1 MNAAQTNAAET
12 STGRDEKGQ
21 FTPGNPGGPGNPFA
35 RQVAALRK
43 ALVDAVT
50 PQDIQEVAAALIARA
65 KEGNVQAAKL
75 LLSYAIGK
83 PEQAPQPDH
92 LDAHEWEI
100 YRATTPM
107 KEEAA
112 AVTKAGDPEFHLRT
126 VRVVRPL
133 ITQMMQNTVNDMF
146 NETPEQRIKR
156 EAAEAAEAQRRM
168 QSMSPDWDFPHP
180 GPSPYGNNGGAPPT
194 PNGKKRS
201 APTGQGG

>member
-1 MNAAQTNAAET
+1 MKAEQTTSAET

-21 FTPGNPGGPGNPFA
+21 FVPGNPGGPGNPFA

-50 PQDIQEVAAALIARA
+50 PRDIQEVAAALIARA

-83 PEQAPQPDH
+83 PEPAPQPDRM
-92 LDAHEWEI
+92 DAHEWAI
-100 YRATTPM
+100 YRENTPM

-133 ITQMMQNTVNDMF
+133 ITQMMQNEVNSVF
-146 NETPEQRIKR
+146 NETPEQRVKR
-156 EAAEAAEAQRRM
+156 EAVEAAEAERRM
-168 QSMSPDWDFPHP
+168 NAAAKDWDFPNP
-180 GPSPYGNNGGAPPT
+180 GPSPYGDNGGAPPS
-194 PNGKKRS
+194 PNAKKRPS
-201 APTGQGG
+201 RAGQGG